1 MKYIRFLRET
11 TVSEAI
17 IKMLIAFAFYLDGN
31 EKYLKFKNRVNKF
44 LNDPSCLG
52 NRIFDVFMLF
62 LVSFSVAI
70 LLYDIKHDVNPFL
83 EKFDFY
89 VVTTIFVVEY
99 ILRVWVYND
108 VHKIILEEY
117 EEANFLGRPFEL
129 NKVLKKIIKT
139 KFEYMTTPFAII
151 DLLAILPA
159 FRTLR
164 IFRIFVI
171 FRLFKILRYTNNL
184 NTFLDILRSKRF
196 ELFIVLLF
204 VVFIVFIG
212 GSVIYVFEAHSNP
225 NIKSLFDAYY
235 WALITV
241 STVGYG
247 DIAPVTDEGK
257 VLTMVLIVAGVGIIS
272 FTTSI
277 IASAFTEK
285 LNQVKAEKVFRE
297 ISGFSEYY
305 LICGFSDEAEI
316 LCEKLLADK
325 RNFLIVDTDED
336 AIERA
341 QFKNYEVVKGDITQR
356 AFLKKLNFE
365 KITKIFV
372 LTNSDITNTFM
383 TLTLKAFSKNAEIIA
398 LANEPK
404 NVSKL
409 QKVGANNVVVPT
421 RATALLVKIYIGSP
435 ITFSVMDAILSEK
448 KHAIIDEIKVIKNSI
463 LDGKLIG
470 EINFDKYKML
480 LFGVLKKN
488 ESNVLKKA
496 FSLQDGHFY
505 FNPPFDLKLEEGDII
520 VVMGY
525 QVSINY
531 FKYQLEKS
539 SL

>member
-1 MKYIRFLRET
+1 
-11 TVSEAI
+11 
-17 IKMLIAFAFYLDGN
+17 MLIAFAFYLDGN

-52 NRIFDVFMLF
+52 NRIFDAFMLV

-70 LLYDIKHDVNPFL
+70 LLYDIKHDVNPLL

-108 VHKIILEEY
+108 VHKIVLEEY
-117 EEANFLGRPFEL
+117 EEANFLNRQFEL

-139 KFEYMTTPFAII
+139 KFEYMTTPFAVI

-196 ELFIVLLF
+196 ELFIVLIF
-204 VVFIVFIG
+204 VIFIVFIG

-247 DIAPVTDEGK
+247 DIAPVTNEGK

-277 IASAFTEK
+277 IASAFTEQ
-285 LNQVKAEKVFRE
+285 LTQLKAEKTFRE
-297 ISGFSEYY
+297 VSKFNEYY

-325 RNFLIVDTDED
+325 RNFLIVDTDEE
-336 AIERA
+336 ALERA
-341 QFKNYEVVKGDITQR
+341 QFKNYEVVKGDVTQR
-356 AFLKKLNFE
+356 IFLKKLNFE

-383 TLTLKAFSKNAEIIA
+383 TLTLRAFAKNAEIIA

-404 NVSKL
+404 NANKL
-409 QKVGANNVVVPT
+409 QKVGASNVVIPT
-421 RATALLVKIYIGSP
+421 RATALLTSVYIGSP
-435 ITFSVMDAILSEK
+435 ITFSVIDAILSEK
-448 KHAIIDEIKVIKNSI
+448 KHAIIDEIKVLKNSI

-470 EINFDKYKML
+470 EIDFDKYKML
-480 LFGVLKKN
+480 LFGVLKKT
-488 ESNVLKKA
+488 ESDVLKKA
-496 FSLQDGHFY
+496 FSLQDEHFY
-505 FNPPFDLKLEEGDII
+505 FNPPFDLKLEDGDII

-525 QVSINY
+525 QVSIDY